1 VSWRMESAGRE
12 REQYMYVSRGQVRAR
27 HSLHVGDRGKCGV
40 ECGGGLHRLIVLT
53 AKQPDCAKLDS
64 GCDTV

>member
-1 VSWRMESAGRE
+1 
-12 REQYMYVSRGQVRAR
+12 MYVSRGQVRAR

-53 AKQPDCAKLDS
+53 AKQADCAKLDS